1 MPYTLI
7 MPTGRRMEFYLL
19 SVAEL
24 YQRINGGYILEKDGK
39 PALRLVA

>member
-7 MPTGRRMEFYLL
+7 MPSGKRMQFYLL

-24 YQRINGGYILEKDGK
+24 YQKLNGGYILEQDGK